1 MIRSVFLTVV
11 FLVLLSPLNHFSL
24 EAATILRGSIVDA
37 ETNRPLPAR
46 VAIQSQ
52 DGKWFFARP
61 ATKEGTAVE
70 YRKKRGPTSVEMH
83 TTLSAHPFEAE
94 LPEGIYTVTVERG
107 KEYLPVTKKVTI
119 EDKPVQ
125 LQIPLKR
132 WINLAER
139 GWYSGDTHVH
149 RSLGELPNVMLAEDL
164 NVALPLTH
172 WVTKAYIPPS
182 QGNKNS
188 DTQNPAR
195 LIKVDS
201 THVIYPLNTEY
212 EIFTVGKNRHTLG
225 AVFILNHKKPFEMGT
240 PPVGPIA
247 EEARKQGAILDLDK
261 HSWPWS
267 LMLVPVMNVDLFE
280 LANNHVWQTEFF
292 FSRWTVETKPDY
304 LNIETDQNGMTERGW
319 VDYGLGVYYS
329 LLNCGFRM
337 RPTAGTASGVHPVPL
352 GFGRVY
358 VQLKEGFDYDKW
370 IEGLNAGRSFVT
382 TGPMLFV
389 EFNSQSPGHTFK
401 NLQGRK
407 QTCRIIG
414 TAESAA
420 PLESIEIIVNGEIV
434 KRLKPNNRK
443 TPNGGYTSWIDET
456 VELDGS
462 SWVAVRCFGKRPTGK
477 FRYAHTA
484 PVHCDVTGHPL
495 HPRRAE
501 VQYLIARMEEELAR
515 NKNVL
520 QAEELSE
527 YRKAL
532 SVYKRIAKT
541 AR

>member
-1 MIRSVFLTVV
+1 MIRSVFLVV
-11 FLVLLSPLNHFSL
+11 VSLCTLSPLNHVTV

-37 ETNRPLPAR
+37 DTNRPLPAR

-52 DGKWFFARP
+52 DGKWFFARS
-61 ATKEGTAVE
+61 ASNEGTAVE
-70 YRKKRGPTSVEMH
+70 YRKNRGPTSVEMH

-94 LPEGIYTVTVERG
+94 LPVGKYTITVARG
-107 KEYLPVTKKVTI
+107 KEYLPVTKTVTI
-119 EDKPVQ
+119 KDKPVQ

-132 WINLAER
+132 WINLAKR

-149 RSLGELPNVMLAEDL
+149 RSLAELPNVMLAEDL

-172 WVTKAYIPPS
+172 WVTKAYTPPI
-182 QGNKNS
+182 QGDKNS
-188 DTQNPAR
+188 DTKNPAR
-195 LIKVDS
+195 LIKVDP

-247 EEARKQGAILDLDK
+247 VEARKQGAILDLDK

-280 LANNHVWQTEFF
+280 LANNHVWQTEFY
-292 FSRWTVETKPDY
+292 FSRWTANTKPDY
-304 LNIETDQNGMTERGW
+304 LNIETDKNGMTERGW

-389 EFNSQSPGHTFK
+389 KFNSQSPGYTFK

-407 QTCRIIG
+407 QTCRING

-420 PLESIEIIVNGEIV
+420 PLENIEIIVNGEIV

-443 TPNGGYTSWIDET
+443 TPNGAYTSGIEET

-462 SWVAVRCFGKRPTGK
+462 SWVAVRCFGKRPKNK

-484 PVHCDVTGHPL
+484 PVHLDVTGHPL
-495 HPRRAE
+495 RPRRAE
-501 VQYLIARMEEELAR
+501 VQYLIARMEEELVR

-520 QAEELSE
+520 QAEQLSE

-532 SVYKRIAKT
+532 AVYKRIAKT